1 MIISTGL
8 PWANHGVKSTRDR
21 KNTGDFIFDVS
32 LDVMN
37 PTNGTNLK
45 SVFIYKPLCPFINE
59 EHSSRAFCSQIC
71 EGGWKGQLR
80 RLLTLPLPNM
90 TTGGHNDWSSR
101 SHKPSRLEN
110 RLAAEN
116 TCWKQSFPPFESTL
130 KGRQSPLD
138 DLEAF
143 LKVWPG
149 LCIWAEKSHHFNV
162 HLYTFQLEGG

>member
-1 MIISTGL
+1 MV
-8 PWANHGVKSTRDR
+8 WKARDR
-21 KNTGDFIFDVS
+21 KNRRFYIWCLTGRDVQHKWNKS
-32 LDVMN
+32 EI
-37 PTNGTNLK
+37 NLH
-45 SVFIYKPLCPFINE
+45 FIYKLLCPFINE
-59 EHSSRAFCSQIC
+59 ELSSWAFCSRVC
-71 EGGWKGQLR
+71 EGGCKGQLR

-101 SHKPSRLEN
+101 SHKPPRLEN

-116 TCWKQSFPPFESTL
+116 TCWKQSFPPSESTL

-143 LKVWPG
+143 LKAWPG
-149 LCIWAEKSHHFNV
+149 LCIWAEKSHNFNV